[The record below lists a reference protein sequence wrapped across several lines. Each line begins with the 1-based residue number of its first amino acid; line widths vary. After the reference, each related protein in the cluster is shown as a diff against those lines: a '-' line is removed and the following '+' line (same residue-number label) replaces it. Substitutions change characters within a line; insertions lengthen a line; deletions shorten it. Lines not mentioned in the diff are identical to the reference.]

1 MAKPGKKEAVSKPA
15 PLFAIRFCIGLLAFF
30 LYSNTLSH
38 KFTLDDD
45 FFFLKNKAVAK
56 GVSSIGSFF
65 TEGSLE
71 GFSDKEGLQP
81 YRPVTLLSFAI
92 QKEMT
97 GFKLGPAHFVNVL
110 LFSFL
115 CILLFN
121 LLLKI
126 FPRSSVWIPVVITSL
141 FLFHPI
147 HTEVVASIKSRD
159 ELLSALFGVWALSI
173 FFGNKLEIRSWT
185 RIACSAFL
193 FALAIFSK
201 EGAVALLAIFPLV
214 SLVLNNEKIKRV
226 AVQLSPLIL
235 ITALF
240 LFMRNNA
247 VGSALTEK
255 KADIINNI
263 LYGTNGFAESFA
275 TRMEILWVYLGLLF
289 VPINLSWDYSFNQI
303 PVIDFSSPIAWIS
316 LVVHLA
322 MIVFAIKMYK
332 KKSEITFGILFY
344 LITLA
349 PVSNIFFLFGATLAE
364 RFLFLPSIGFCIAIG
379 FALPL
384 VFKINVSTFKGE
396 NKTKLIGTVAAV
408 CLLFGVMTHNRNK
421 DWESNLTIL
430 EAGAIS
436 SPNSARAHSALAAQ
450 YRIQGETSSDGRVRS
465 ENFKNAIAEFK
476 EALRILPENS
486 FSLYNLGL
494 TYQMTGDTVNAMK
507 TYQTTL
513 HYAPEHEFALNNL
526 GALYENI
533 HRSDSAIYFLSRLVK
548 AKPEKILYKEN
559 LAIFHLHA
567 GNNET
572 AIVLSQEIISVQPS
586 NKKAFIILS
595 EAYRNS
601 GDQIQ
606 FAKYQELANQL
617 R

>member
-1 MAKPGKKEAVSKPA
+1 MSKPQKTDKKQV
-15 PLFAIRFCIGLLAFF
+15 PLLALRICIGVLAFL

-56 GVSSIGSFF
+56 GVASIGSFF

-71 GFSDKEGLQP
+71 GFSDKQGLQP
-81 YRPVTLLSFAI
+81 YRPVTLVSFAI

-121 LLLKI
+121 FLLKI
-126 FPRSSVWIPVVITSL
+126 FPRSSVWIPAVITSL
-141 FLFHPI
+141 FLFHPV

-159 ELLSALFGVWALSI
+159 ELLAALFGVWSLSI
-173 FFGNKLEIRSWT
+173 FYGNKLESRSWT
-185 RIACSAFL
+185 RIACSVIL

-214 SLVLNNEKIKRV
+214 SLTLCNEKFKKVI
-226 AVQLSPLIL
+226 VQLTPFIL
-235 ITALF
+235 VTALF

-247 VGSALTEK
+247 VGSTLTEK
-255 KADIINNI
+255 SADVINNI
-263 LYGTNGFAESFA
+263 LYGSNGFAEGFA
-275 TRMEILWVYLGLLF
+275 TRMEILWVYLRLLF
-289 VPINLSWDYSFNQI
+289 VPVNLSWDYSFNQI
-303 PVIDFSSPIAWIS
+303 PVIGLSSPLAWIS
-316 LVVHLA
+316 IAVHLA
-322 MIVFAIKMYK
+322 LIIFAVRMFK
-332 KKSEITFGILFY
+332 KKSEVSFGILFY

-349 PVSNIFFLFGATLAE
+349 PVSNLFFLFGATLAE

-379 FALPL
+379 FALPSL
-384 VFKINVSTFKGE
+384 FKIDVRTFTGE
-396 NKTKLIGTVAAV
+396 NKTKLIGTVVAV
-408 CLLFGVMTHNRNK
+408 CLIFGVMTHERNK

-450 YRIQGETSSDGRVRS
+450 YRIQGETSSDGRVRA
-465 ENFKNAIAEFK
+465 ENFRNAIAEFK
-476 EALRILPENS
+476 EALRILPGNQ

-494 TYQMTGDTVNAMK
+494 TYQLTGDTVNAMK
-507 TYQTTL
+507 TYHTTL
-513 HYAPEHEFALNNL
+513 SYTPEHEFALNNL

-533 HRSDSAIYFLSRLVK
+533 HKVDSAIYFLSRLVK

-567 GNNET
+567 GHNET
-572 AIVLSQEIISVQPS
+572 AIALSQEIISVQPS
-586 NKKAFIILS
+586 NKKAYIILS

-601 GDQIQ
+601 GNAVES
-606 FAKYQELANQL
+606 AKAMETANQL

>member
-1 MAKPGKKEAVSKPA
+1 MAKPGKKEVSSKPA
-15 PLFAIRFCIGLLAFF
+15 PLFAIRLCIGVLAFF

-121 LLLKI
+121 FLLKI
-126 FPRSSVWIPVVITSL
+126 FPKSSVWIPVVITSL

-159 ELLSALFGVWALSI
+159 ELLAALFGVWSLSI
-173 FFGNKLEIRSWT
+173 FFGNKLESRSWA
-185 RIACSAFL
+185 RIAFSAFL

-214 SLVLNNEKIKRV
+214 SLALCNEKIKTV
-226 AVQLSPLIL
+226 VIQLSPLIL
-235 ITALF
+235 FTGLF

-255 KADIINNI
+255 NADIINNI

-275 TRMEILWVYLGLLF
+275 TRMEILWVYFRLLF
-289 VPINLSWDYSFNQI
+289 VPINLTWDYSFNQI
-303 PVIDFSSPIAWIS
+303 PVIDLSSPVAWIS
-316 LVVHLA
+316 IVVHLA
-322 MIVFAIKMYK
+322 MVVFAIKMYK

-349 PVSNIFFLFGATLAE
+349 PVSNVFFLFGATLAE

-379 FALPL
+379 FALPSL
-384 VFKINVSTFKGE
+384 FKIDVRTFTGE
-396 NKTKLIGTVAAV
+396 NKAKLIGTVAAV
-408 CLLFGVMTHNRNK
+408 CLIFGVVSYDRNK

-430 EAGAIS
+430 EAGAIN

-450 YRIQGETSSDGRVRS
+450 YRIQGEASSDGRVRA
-465 ENFKNAIAEFK
+465 ENFRNAIAEFK
-476 EALRILPENS
+476 EALRILPENT

-494 TYQMTGDTVNAMK
+494 TYQMTGDTANAMNSYHTALK
-507 TYQTTL
+507 YE
-513 HYAPEHEFALNNL
+513 PEHEFALNNL
-526 GALYENI
+526 GALYENKNKV
-533 HRSDSAIYFLSRLVK
+533 DSAIYYLSRLVK
-548 AKPEKILYKEN
+548 VKPEKILYKEN

-567 GNNET
+567 GHNET
-572 AIVLSQEIISVQPS
+572 AIALSQEIISVQPN
-586 NKKAFIILS
+586 NKKAYIILS

-601 GDQIQ
+601 GN
-606 FAKYQELANQL
+606 AVETSKAMENANQL